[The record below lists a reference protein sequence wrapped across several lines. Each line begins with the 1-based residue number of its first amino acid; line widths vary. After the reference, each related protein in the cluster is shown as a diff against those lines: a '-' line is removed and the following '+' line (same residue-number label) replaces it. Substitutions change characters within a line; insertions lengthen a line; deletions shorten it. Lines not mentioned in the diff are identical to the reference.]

1 MECLVKAMCYQN
13 DSVLYFCFYLC
24 LMGKYISNDDG
35 YDDEKEEIL
44 N

>member
-24 LMGKYISNDDG
+24 LIGKYISNDDG